1 MERELD
7 IIRQLDDQEAVLQR
21 ARLRTMQLVALGLLL
36 LAALLFAL
44 ARAQRHGHPA
54 WGYLEA
60 FSEAAMIGAIA
71 DWFAVVALFRHPLG
85 VPLWH
90 TAIIPNSK
98 DRIGK
103 SLGKFVENHF
113 ITEAA
118 INARLREVDIAGKAG
133 RYLQDPA
140 HAERLT
146 RWTGPALEQLLQS
159 LDQDRMRRLVCDTAA
174 RELARLDLASLAGDC
189 VDALIAEDQPQHLV
203 DLLLDQ
209 LGEYLSDEG
218 NHETIGNVVQSA
230 VNTDSSVVEYAL
242 HKAMPR
248 LIRSTIRKVADVRV
262 DRQHPLRARLGAW
275 IADSALR
282 LKADPQW
289 QAAIARFQHDALASD
304 KVRHMLE
311 GLWDALR
318 SRVQAELHSA
328 APGVPGRIPAG
339 LQTLVQNAG
348 RMLAENQAMREGLN
362 RLLEAGSAQLVRNYR
377 GEVGLFIE
385 TQLARWTRDEMSNR
399 IELAIGRDLQFI
411 RINGTVV
418 GGVAGLLIHV
428 IVQYTV

>member
-1 MERELD
+1 VEREVD
-7 IIRQLDDQEAVLQR
+7 IIRQLDDQEEAVQR
-21 ARLRTMQLVALGLLL
+21 ARLRTMQLVALGLLVV
-36 LAALLFAL
+36 AALLFAL

-60 FSEAAMIGAIA
+60 FAEAAMIGAIA

-85 VPLWH
+85 IPLWH

-98 DRIGK
+98 ERIGK
-103 SLGKFVENHF
+103 SLGQFVENHF

-118 INARLREVDIAGKAG
+118 INTRLRELDIAGKAG
-133 RYLQDPA
+133 RYMQDPA
-140 HAERLT
+140 NAARLSQ
-146 RWTGPALEQLLQS
+146 WTGPALERLLHTVDN
-159 LDQDRMRRLVCDTAA
+159 DQMRRLVCDTAT
-174 RELARLDLASLAGDC
+174 RELARMDLASLAGDC
-189 VDALIAEDQPQHLV
+189 VDALVAADQPQHLV

-209 LGEYLSDEG
+209 LGEYLADEG
-218 NHETIGNVVQSA
+218 NHETIGNMVQSA
-230 VNTDSSVVEYAL
+230 VNTDSSVLEYAL

-248 LIRSTIRKVADVRV
+248 IIRSTARKVADMRF
-262 DRQHPLRARLGAW
+262 DRAHPLRARLGTW

-282 LKADPQW
+282 LKADPAW
-289 QAAIARFQHDALASD
+289 QQAIASFQQETLASD

-311 GLWDALR
+311 DLWDALR
-318 SRVQAELHSA
+318 HRLLEDLHSD
-328 APGVPGRIPAG
+328 APGVPAG
-339 LQTLVQNAG
+339 AQRLVEKAG
-348 RMLAENQAMREGLN
+348 RMLTENPSMREGLN

-385 TQLARWTRDEMSNR
+385 TQLARWTRDEMSKR

-418 GGVAGLLIHV
+418 GGLAGLLIHV

>member
-1 MERELD
+1 MEHEVD
-7 IIRQLDDQEAVLQR
+7 IIRQLDDQEEVLQR

-36 LAALLFAL
+36 IAALLFAL
-44 ARAQRHGHPA
+44 ARSQRHAHPA

-85 VPLWH
+85 IPLWH

-98 DRIGK
+98 ERIGK
-103 SLGKFVENHF
+103 SLGQFVENHF

-118 INARLREVDIAGKAG
+118 INARLRELDIAGKAG
-133 RYLQDPA
+133 NYMQQPA
-140 HAERLT
+140 NAARLSQ
-146 RWTGPALEQLLQS
+146 WTGPALEKLLHS
-159 LDQDRMRRLVCDTAA
+159 LDQDKMRRMVCDTAT

-209 LGEYLSDEG
+209 LGEYLAHEE
-218 NHETIGNVVQSA
+218 NHETIGNMVQSA

-248 LIRSTIRKVADVRV
+248 LIRSTIRKVADVRA
-262 DRQHPLRARLGAW
+262 DRNHPLRARLGVW
-275 IADSALR
+275 IAESALR
-282 LKADPQW
+282 LKADPLW
-289 QAAIARFQHDALASD
+289 QNAISRYQQDALASD
-304 KVRHMLE
+304 KIRQMLE
-311 GLWDALR
+311 GLWDVLHARAL
-318 SRVQAELHSA
+318 ADLHTET
-328 APGVPGRIPAG
+328 PGVPAG
-339 LQTLVQNAG
+339 VQKLVEKAG
-348 RMLAENQAMREGLN
+348 RMLTENQSMREGLN

-385 TQLARWTRDEMSNR
+385 TQLARWTRDEMSKR

-418 GGVAGLLIHV
+418 GGLAGLVIHV
-428 IVQYTV
+428 IVQYTA

>member
-1 MERELD
+1 MEHEVD
-7 IIRQLDDQEAVLQR
+7 IIRQLDDQEEVLQR

-36 LAALLFAL
+36 IAALLFAL
-44 ARAQRHGHPA
+44 ARSQRHAHPA

-85 VPLWH
+85 IPLWH

-98 DRIGK
+98 ERIGK
-103 SLGKFVENHF
+103 SLGQFVENHF

-118 INARLREVDIAGKAG
+118 INARLRELDIAGRAG
-133 RYLQDPA
+133 NYLQQPA
-140 HAERLT
+140 NAARLSQ
-146 RWTGPALEQLLQS
+146 WTGPALEKLLHS
-159 LDQDRMRRLVCDTAA
+159 LDQDKMRRMVCDTAT

-209 LGEYLSDEG
+209 LGEYLAHED
-218 NHETIGNVVQSA
+218 NHETIGNMVQSA

-248 LIRSTIRKVADVRV
+248 LIRSTIRKVADVRA
-262 DRQHPLRARLGAW
+262 DRNHPLRARLGVW
-275 IADSALR
+275 IAESALR
-282 LKADPQW
+282 LKADPLW
-289 QAAIARFQHDALASD
+289 QDAISRYQQDALASD
-304 KVRHMLE
+304 KIRHMLE
-311 GLWDALR
+311 GLWDALHAR
-318 SRVQAELHSA
+318 ALADLHTET
-328 APGVPGRIPAG
+328 PGVPAG
-339 LQTLVQNAG
+339 VQKLVEKAG
-348 RMLAENQAMREGLN
+348 RMLTENQSMREGLN

-385 TQLARWTRDEMSNR
+385 TQLARWTRDEMSKR

-418 GGVAGLLIHV
+418 GGLAGLVIHV
-428 IVQYTV
+428 IVQYTG

>member
-1 MERELD
+1 MEREVD
-7 IIRQLDDQEAVLQR
+7 IIRQLDDQEEVLQR

-44 ARAQRHGHPA
+44 ARSQRHGHPA

-85 VPLWH
+85 IPLWH

-98 DRIGK
+98 ERIGK

-133 RYLQDPA
+133 RYMQDPA
-140 HAERLT
+140 NAARLS
-146 RWTGPALEQLLQS
+146 RWTGPALEKLLHA
-159 LDQDRMRRLVCDTAA
+159 LDQHKMRRMVCDTAT

-189 VDALIAEDQPQHLV
+189 VDALVAADQPQHLV

-209 LGEYLSDEG
+209 LGDYLAHED
-218 NHETIGNVVQSA
+218 NHETIGNMVQSA

-262 DRQHPLRARLGAW
+262 DRRHPLRARLGAW
-275 IADSALR
+275 VAESALR

-289 QAAIARFQHDALASD
+289 QDAIGRYQHDALASA
-304 KVRHMLE
+304 RIAHMLE

-318 SRVQAELHSA
+318 ARALADLHTDD
-328 APGVPGRIPAG
+328 PGVPAG
-339 LQTLVQNAG
+339 VQKLVEKTG
-348 RMLAENQAMREGLN
+348 RMLTENDDLRAGLN

-385 TQLARWTRDEMSNR
+385 TQLARWTRDEMSKR

-418 GGVAGLLIHV
+418 GGLAGMAIHV
-428 IVQYTV
+428 IVQYLG

>member
-1 MERELD
+1 MEHEVD
-7 IIRQLDDQEAVLQR
+7 IIRQLDDHEEVLQR

-36 LAALLFAL
+36 IAALLFAL
-44 ARAQRHGHPA
+44 ARSQRHAHPA

-71 DWFAVVALFRHPLG
+71 DWFAVVALVRHPLG
-85 VPLWH
+85 IPLWH

-98 DRIGK
+98 ERIGK
-103 SLGKFVENHF
+103 SLGQFVENHF

-118 INARLREVDIAGKAG
+118 INARLRELDIAGKAG
-133 RYLQDPA
+133 NYMQQPA
-140 HAERLT
+140 NAARLSQ
-146 RWTGPALEQLLQS
+146 WTGPALEKLLHS
-159 LDQDRMRRLVCDTAA
+159 LDQDKMRRMVCDTAT

-209 LGEYLSDEG
+209 LGEYLAHEE
-218 NHETIGNVVQSA
+218 NHETIGNMVQSA

-248 LIRSTIRKVADVRV
+248 LIRSTIRKVADVRA
-262 DRQHPLRARLGAW
+262 DRNHPLRARLGVW
-275 IADSALR
+275 IAESALR
-282 LKADPQW
+282 LKADPLW
-289 QAAIARFQHDALASD
+289 QNAISRYQQDALASD
-304 KVRHMLE
+304 KIRQMLE
-311 GLWDALR
+311 GLWDVLHARAL
-318 SRVQAELHSA
+318 ADLHTET
-328 APGVPGRIPAG
+328 PGVPAG
-339 LQTLVQNAG
+339 VQKLVEKAG
-348 RMLAENQAMREGLN
+348 RMLTENQSMRDGLN

-385 TQLARWTRDEMSNR
+385 TQLARWTRDEMSKR

-418 GGVAGLLIHV
+418 GGLAGLVIHV
-428 IVQYTV
+428 IVQYTG

>member
-1 MERELD
+1 MEHEVD
-7 IIRQLDDQEAVLQR
+7 IIRQLDDQEEVLQR
-21 ARLRTMQLVALGLLL
+21 ARLRNMQLVALGLLL
-36 LAALLFAL
+36 IAALLFAL
-44 ARAQRHGHPA
+44 ARSQRHAHPA

-85 VPLWH
+85 IPLWH

-98 DRIGK
+98 ERIGK
-103 SLGKFVENHF
+103 SLGQFVENHF

-118 INARLREVDIAGKAG
+118 INARLRELDIAGRAG
-133 RYLQDPA
+133 NYMQQPA
-140 HAERLT
+140 NAARLSQ
-146 RWTGPALEQLLQS
+146 WTGPALEKLLHS
-159 LDQDRMRRLVCDTAA
+159 LDQDKMRRMVCDTAT

-209 LGEYLSDEG
+209 LGEYLAHEE
-218 NHETIGNVVQSA
+218 NHETIGNMVQSA

-248 LIRSTIRKVADVRV
+248 LIRSTIRKVADVRA
-262 DRQHPLRARLGAW
+262 DRNHPLRARLGVW
-275 IADSALR
+275 IAESALR
-282 LKADPQW
+282 LKADPLW
-289 QAAIARFQHDALASD
+289 QDAISRYQQDALASD
-304 KVRHMLE
+304 KIRQMLE
-311 GLWDALR
+311 GLWDALHAR
-318 SRVQAELHSA
+318 ALADLHTET
-328 APGVPGRIPAG
+328 PGVPAG
-339 LQTLVQNAG
+339 VQKLVEKAG
-348 RMLAENQAMREGLN
+348 RMLTENQSMREGLN

-385 TQLARWTRDEMSNR
+385 TQLARWTRDEMSKR

-418 GGVAGLLIHV
+418 GGLAGLVIHV
-428 IVQYTV
+428 IVQYTG